1 MTTSNPR
8 LEDVGREARQ
18 AIRSHWV
25 LFLIQGVIMIIL
37 GILAVGE
44 PMVATIAV
52 TLFAGWLFL
61 FSGIVGLA
69 GIFTARHVPG
79 FWWALITA
87 ILAILVGIYLIWRPL
102 AGTLSLT
109 LAVGAFFGAQGI
121 VQIITAI
128 GHHKVLSSWVWM
140 LITGIANV
148 ILALIIWGGFPGT
161 AEWVLGLL
169 FGINLLLWGFSL
181 VMTAIACRA
190 VPGATPATKAA
201 A

>member
-8 LEDVGREARQ
+8 LEDVGQQARE

-37 GILAVGE
+37 GVLAVGE
-44 PMVATIAV
+44 PMVATLAV

-61 FSGIVGLA
+61 FSGIVGFA
-69 GIFTARHVPG
+69 GMFTARHVPG

-87 ILAILVGIYLIWRPL
+87 VLAILVGIYLIWRPL
-102 AGTLSLT
+102 SGTLSLT

-128 GHHKVLSSWVWM
+128 GHHKVLRSWVWM
-140 LITGIANV
+140 LVTGTANV

-181 VMTAIACRA
+181 VMTALACRA
-190 VPGATPATKAA
+190 VLDAAPTAKAA

>member
-8 LEDVGREARQ
+8 LEDVGQQARE

-37 GILAVGE
+37 GVLAVGE
-44 PMVATIAV
+44 PMVATLAV

-61 FSGIVGLA
+61 FSGIVGFA
-69 GIFTARHVPG
+69 GMFTARHVPG

-87 ILAILVGIYLIWRPL
+87 VLAILVGIYLIWRPL
-102 AGTLSLT
+102 SGTLSLT

-128 GHHKVLSSWVWM
+128 GHHKVLRSWVWM
-140 LITGIANV
+140 LVTGIANV

-181 VMTAIACRA
+181 VMTALACRA
-190 VPGATPATKAA
+190 VLDAAPTAKAA

>member
-8 LEDVGREARQ
+8 LEDVGQQARE

-37 GILAVGE
+37 GVLAVGE
-44 PMVATIAV
+44 PMVATLAV

-69 GIFTARHVPG
+69 GIFTARRVPG
-79 FWWALITA
+79 FWWALIMA
-87 ILAILVGIYLIWRPL
+87 LLAIVVGIYLIWRPL
-102 AGTLSLT
+102 SGTLSLT

-128 GHHKVLSSWVWM
+128 GHHKVLRSWVWM
-140 LITGIANV
+140 LVTGIANV

-190 VPGATPATKAA
+190 VGDAPQARAA

>member
-8 LEDVGREARQ
+8 LEDVGQQARE

-37 GILAVGE
+37 GVLAVGE
-44 PMVATIAV
+44 PMVATLAV

-61 FSGIVGLA
+61 FSGIVGFA
-69 GIFTARHVPG
+69 GMFTARHVPG

-87 ILAILVGIYLIWRPL
+87 VLAILVGIYLIWRPL
-102 AGTLSLT
+102 SGTLSLT

-128 GHHKVLSSWVWM
+128 GHHKVLRSWVWM
-140 LITGIANV
+140 LVTGIANV

-181 VMTAIACRA
+181 VMTALACR
-190 VPGATPATKAA
+190 TMPAAPKPAA

>member
-8 LEDVGREARQ
+8 LEDVGREARE

-37 GILAVGE
+37 GVLAVGE
-44 PMVATIAV
+44 PMVATLAV

-69 GIFTARHVPG
+69 GIFTARRVPG
-79 FWWALITA
+79 FWWALIMA
-87 ILAILVGIYLIWRPL
+87 LLAIVVGIYLIWRPL

-121 VQIITAI
+121 VQIITAVWY
-128 GHHKVLSSWVWM
+128 HRALRSWVWM

-190 VPGATPATKAA
+190 VGDAPQAGKAA
-201 A
+201 

>member
-8 LEDVGREARQ
+8 LEDVGREARE
-18 AIRSHWV
+18 AIRKHWV
-25 LFLIQGVIMIIL
+25 LFLVQGVIMIIL

-44 PMVATIAV
+44 PMVATLAV

-61 FSGIVGLA
+61 ISGIVGLA

-102 AGTLSLT
+102 SGVLSLT

-128 GHHKVLSSWVWM
+128 GHQKVLQSWVWM

-190 VPGATPATKAA
+190 VPQTTPAAKAA

>member
-8 LEDVGREARQ
+8 LEDVGQQARE

-37 GILAVGE
+37 GVLAVGE
-44 PMVATIAV
+44 PMVATLAV

-61 FSGIVGLA
+61 FSGIVGFA
-69 GIFTARHVPG
+69 GMFTARHVPG

-87 ILAILVGIYLIWRPL
+87 VLAILVGIYLIWRPL
-102 AGTLSLT
+102 SGTLSLT

-128 GHHKVLSSWVWM
+128 GHHKVLRSWVWM
-140 LITGIANV
+140 LVTGIANV

-181 VMTAIACRA
+181 VMTALACRA
-190 VPGATPATKAA
+190 VPDTAPTAKAA

>member
-8 LEDVGREARQ
+8 LEDVGREARE
-18 AIRSHWV
+18 AIRGHWV

-37 GILAVGE
+37 GVLAVGE

-128 GHHKVLSSWVWM
+128 GHHQVLRSWVWM

-148 ILALIIWGGFPGT
+148 ILALIIWGCFPGT

-181 VMTAIACRA
+181 VMTALACRA
-190 VPGATPATKAA
+190 VPESAPAAKADA
-201 A
+201 

>member
-8 LEDVGREARQ
+8 FEDVGQQARE

-37 GILAVGE
+37 GVLAVGE
-44 PMVATIAV
+44 PMVATLAV

-61 FSGIVGLA
+61 FSGIVGFA
-69 GIFTARHVPG
+69 GMFTARHVPG

-87 ILAILVGIYLIWRPL
+87 VLAILVGIYLIWRPL
-102 AGTLSLT
+102 FGTLSLT

-128 GHHKVLSSWVWM
+128 GHHKVLRSWVWM
-140 LITGIANV
+140 LGTGIANV

-190 VPGATPATKAA
+190 VGDAAPTAKAA

>member
-8 LEDVGREARQ
+8 LEDVGREARE

-37 GILAVGE
+37 GVLAVGE
-44 PMVATIAV
+44 PMVATLAV

-87 ILAILVGIYLIWRPL
+87 VLAILVGIYLIWRPL
-102 AGTLSLT
+102 SGTLSLT

-128 GHHKVLSSWVWM
+128 GHHKVLRSWVWM
-140 LITGIANV
+140 LVTGIANV

-181 VMTAIACRA
+181 VMTALACRA
-190 VPGATPATKAA
+190 VPGAAPTAKAA